1 MLSGRLL
8 VRKGLKKL
16 LRKEGIDECLP
27 RLHKLEHIT
36 GCIPWYA
43 PFIKSLSILEG
54 LKIN

>member
-8 VRKGLKKL
+8 IGKGLKKS
-16 LRKEGIDECLP
+16 LRKKGIDECLP

-36 GCIPWYA
+36 GCIPWYV
-43 PFIKSLSILEG
+43 PLIKSLSILEG

>member
-8 VRKGLKKL
+8 VGKGLKKL
-16 LRKEGIDECLP
+16 LRKKGIDECLP

-36 GCIPWYA
+36 GCIPWYV
-43 PFIKSLSILEG
+43 PLIKSLSILEG